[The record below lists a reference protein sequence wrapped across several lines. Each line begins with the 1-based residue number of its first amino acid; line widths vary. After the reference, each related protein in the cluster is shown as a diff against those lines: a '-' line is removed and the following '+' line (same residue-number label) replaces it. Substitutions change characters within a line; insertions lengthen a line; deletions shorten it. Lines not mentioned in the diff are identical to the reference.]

1 MTIAM
6 AMAATCAHHHYHR
19 QWIMCPSKNL
29 GPKDQTKTE
38 VLTFKPSQGKFLVDG
53 PKKNV

>member
-1 MTIAM
+1 
-6 AMAATCAHHHYHR
+6 
-19 QWIMCPSKNL
+19 MCPSKNL

-53 PKKNV
+53 PKKKRLKCSFINERIWLL